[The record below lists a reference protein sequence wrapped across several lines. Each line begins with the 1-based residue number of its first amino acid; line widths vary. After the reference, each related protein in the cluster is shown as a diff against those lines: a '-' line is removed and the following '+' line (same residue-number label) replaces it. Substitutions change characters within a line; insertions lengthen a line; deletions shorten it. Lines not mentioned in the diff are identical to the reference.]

1 MEFHIEL
8 PRVSGDVRAQL
19 VVISIAP
26 VTQAIW
32 TTVVKTLRPHD
43 LDVKDHTLTGGF
55 VIPTVGKFAMC
66 KSIIQ
71 TAIHHKPAHNT

>member
-1 MEFHIEL
+1 MA
-8 PRVSGDVRAQL
+8 DVRAQL

-32 TTVVKTLRPHD
+32 TTVVKTLLPHD
-43 LDVKDHTLTGGF
+43 LDVKDNTLTGGF

-66 KSIIQ
+66 KSTIQ